1 VKEAEYAEMAM
12 EIYDQHFNPE
22 NVHPRDIPTDTETIV
37 LDYNESFKHERI
49 YCDPDL
55 LHHHL
60 VKIIGKRDENKVYIS
75 DINKEIV
82 EENSK
87 GD

>member
-1 VKEAEYAEMAM
+1 
-12 EIYDQHFNPE
+12 
-22 NVHPRDIPTDTETIV
+22 
-37 LDYNESFKHERI
+37 
-49 YCDPDL
+49 
-55 LHHHL
+55 L

>member
-1 VKEAEYAEMAM
+1 MKETEYAEMAM
-12 EIYDQHFNPE
+12 EIYNQHFNPE
-22 NVHPRDIPTDTETIV
+22 NVNPHDIPSDTETIV
-37 LDYNESFKHERI
+37 LDYFESFKHDKI

-60 VKIIGKRDENKVYIS
+60 VKIIETRDNNKVYIS